1 MWSLSPCTESSGM
14 LGTQPDPLASLE
26 IRIFGELCCFSSAH
40 RSLRGMLTSPSRG
53 EPQCRAP
60 EGAAIS
66 AQGLL
71 SRSLL
76 TYLTY
81 RGASTRLMAGEPV
94 SRVLVSSH
102 FTCGERLTT
111 HTLLMHTFFSWGT
124 GVLCSYLCSRL
135 LVPKRGS
142 ALHWLKILYLAIISA
157 YRKVSNTRL
166 EPKAHKVFTQ
176 ILLLLIFCT
185 VCFSFVC
192 SSLPLSSICKQN

>member
-1 MWSLSPCTESSGM
+1 MK
-14 LGTQPDPLASLE
+14 
-26 IRIFGELCCFSSAH
+26 
-40 RSLRGMLTSPSRG
+40 LRR
-53 EPQCRAP
+53 RAP
-60 EGAAIS
+60 EGAVIS
-66 AQGLL
+66 APGLL

-76 TYLTY
+76 FLTY
-81 RGASTRLMAGEPV
+81 SGASTRLMAGEPV

-124 GVLCSYLCSRL
+124 GVLCRYLHSRL

-166 EPKAHKVFTQ
+166 EPKAHKAFTQ

-192 SSLPLSSICKQN
+192 SSLPFSSICKQNYYTSYFPEPFFHTSR